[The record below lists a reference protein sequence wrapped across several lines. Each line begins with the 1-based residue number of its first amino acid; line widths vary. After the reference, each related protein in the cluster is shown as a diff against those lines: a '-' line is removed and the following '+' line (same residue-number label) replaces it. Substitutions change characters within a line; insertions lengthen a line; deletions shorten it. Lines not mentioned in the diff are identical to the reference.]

1 MSNNQSENPVPI
13 SNSKRKNSELLPR
26 YYRTDTN
33 KKFIQSTLDQ
43 LTQPGAVKKVTG
55 FIGRQ
60 NAKSSTTDDIFVEA
74 VTSQRQNYQ
83 LEPSMVSKDTLDNV
97 NFYKDYIDYINQLGV
112 FGADISNHERL
123 NRQELYS
130 WNPHIDWD
138 KFVNFQQYYWMPYGP
153 PVISVYGL
161 QQKIESTYT
170 VRIEDELGYKEYVLT
185 PNGLNRNPALKL
197 YRGHTYHFEITSP
210 GEPFS
215 IKTER
220 LAGVD
225 ARYNWGNDTVYAVEL
240 GTITITIP
248 ENSPNVLYY
257 VSENDP
263 NLGGIFKIYDIKEN
277 TAIDVENEII
287 GKKTFKLADG
297 TKLSNGMKL
306 RFKGNVTPEKYAT
319 GSYYV
324 EGVGSKIHL
333 VLEND
338 LELITNTT
346 DSFSVP
352 FDDSP
357 FDQYSFDVATTY
369 STSKDYVV
377 INRGSK
383 DRNPWA
389 RNNRWFHKNVI
400 ETSYSLNGQ
409 IASLDQDARAIRPII
424 EFAAGIKLYNFGL
437 EATVDVDLIDTFTS
451 DVFSTVEGQPSYIVD
466 GINLTQG
473 QRVLFLAD
481 TDILVK
487 NKIYKVEFIRVTP
500 PGESVQRQIHLVEDA
515 VPIENQ
521 SVLIKFGTKNQGLT
535 YFYNGSTW
543 AKGQQKTGVNQAP
556 LFDVVDENGHSYGDM
571 TVYDGTSFVGTK
583 LFSYKVG
590 TGISDSKL
598 GFPLSYKN
606 INNIGD
612 IVFNFNLLSDTF
624 VYKRIIDV
632 RTQSVA
638 VGKLVKFD
646 SLTNISYV
654 SGWEISNVT
663 RYQPAVRIYR
673 DPNKTNNFDIDVY
686 DNITDLLDLEV
697 RVYINGKRLDQKYWE
712 IKNGTRFKYVYF
724 NIDSMTSAEI
734 NYQST
739 DVITL
744 KTFAAQV
751 KNKNGYY
758 ELPINLQNN
767 PMNEN
772 PIEFTLGEVIDHVDS
787 IIDNLDTFDGEYLGA
802 GNLRDLGNVSPY
814 GTRFVQHAGALPLA
828 LYHITNKTNNIL
840 KALEQSRDDYGAFKR
855 NFINISENLGV
866 DTDTVAFVDLILN
879 EINKNKPKTAPYYFS
894 DMVPN
899 GSAIT
904 TNITVVDY
912 RTKTYPLTTTFSL
925 DKLSATAVLVYI
937 NGEQI
942 LHDIDYTFH
951 TDGFVILTSQ
961 AVVANDDVITIV
973 EYESTDGSYVPATPT
988 KLGMWPKFE
997 PKKYLDNSLLTP
1009 REVIQGHDGSIIL
1022 AYGDYRDDLLLELE
1036 KRIFNNIKVSYDLD
1050 IFDVNDL
1057 IPRYSQVG
1065 NYTLDEFNK
1074 VLAPNFY
1081 QWTTLINR
1089 DFTKP
1094 LSYDQTNPLTF
1105 NYRGLAAPDGRT
1117 LPGYWRGIYRWI
1129 YDTDRPNVCPWE
1141 MLGFSIEPS
1150 WWEEQ
1155 YGSAPYTSDNLV
1167 MWQDISEGIIKAPGQ
1182 PIYRNPKYVKP
1193 YLTKHLPVDEDGNIV
1208 SPTTNNLADGVI
1220 TEITSG
1226 DYIFGD
1232 VSPIENAWRRSS
1244 YYPFSII
1251 STLLLTYPSKVMGL
1265 LFDRSRIYRD
1275 ASNQLIYK
1283 ETKLRLRLKDVVT
1296 PSIYSDSERVQTAGL
1311 VNYIVDYIQHENQR
1325 SLTQYKYDLANSTM
1339 QLSYRVSGFTEKEK
1353 FNLLLDSK
1361 SPTAVGGIYVPQ
1373 ENYSIFLNSS
1383 SPVKKVVYSG
1393 VIVTRLSTGYEV
1405 KGYSRSSPYFYYYG
1419 WTSPG
1424 YNINVGGISES
1435 YVEWAS
1441 EQLYLGG
1448 KIVKYGTAYYRVSV
1462 SHTSSETF
1470 ESSYY
1475 LPISSLPING
1485 GKNAFIRTAWD
1496 RSEPITIAYGTKFRT
1511 IQEVVDFLVGH
1522 GEYLKDQ
1529 GFIFDDFNTNI
1540 GEVSNWTTSAKEF
1553 LFWTTQNWSTGED
1566 KWKDWTPFDSYE
1578 AGKIVQFNG
1587 DYYKADVFV
1596 EPGDVFLE
1604 NDWTKLDGISTVG
1617 ASVLALSPAANSVI
1631 INSELSVIDDIKDQF
1646 NVYEFF
1652 KVDGTKLDED
1662 LINSYRDDNQSSYT
1676 TKSDGI
1682 YGATFY
1688 FVQKEHV
1695 LLLDNSTL
1703 FNDTVYDPT
1712 TGYRQEKIKVS
1723 SYTSTGWNGGFN
1735 IPGFIYDQ
1743 ASISDW
1749 ESWTSYNLGDTVK
1762 YKEFYYSA
1770 SKTLVGAVGFVS
1782 EDWIKLTKKPTSRL
1796 LPNWSYKAE
1805 QFTDFYSLDSDN
1817 FDTGQQKIAQ
1827 HLIGYQK
1834 RQYLEN
1840 IIKDDI
1846 SEYKFYQGM
1855 IIEKGT
1861 QNVLNKLFDVLSA
1874 DNQESLKFFEEWA
1887 IRVGQYGAINAFEE
1901 IEFELDESLFKSN
1914 PQAFELTNTI
1924 DPTLVDFVIRQTPN
1938 DVYLKPQS
1946 YSSKPW
1952 PINTNYTPYLRTP
1965 GYVRI
1970 EEVSANVDTLA
1981 DLLTYDVTSFTPGDY
1996 VWTTF
2001 ENPPEYWN
2009 IYRITDTESTVS
2021 LLEYTDTTLSITVDS
2036 TTHLQVGDYLGL
2048 TGITDVQGFYKIDDI
2063 DTNVI
2068 TVTATIANFPTEITY
2083 EDIALYYF
2091 DSQKISNINDIDV
2104 ELPKKIKDKELLW
2117 VDNNGN
2123 DKWAV
2128 YEYNLAYTQ
2137 SSISNKYP
2145 ANGLKF
2151 GNVLAIDQTASTLAV
2166 GTVKDDVII
2175 YKRDGYNS
2183 PWSRGQS
2190 LGLTFNFTDTDVA
2203 FWHDT
2208 PLGSFG
2214 KTVAIS
2220 NDRTWLAI
2228 GSPNTGN
2235 ILSKDGEFK
2244 AEENIIKSSILWEV
2258 GTPRPASDNQYV
2270 RVPQGVDDVVNY
2282 YRAAPHVVATVVKT
2296 TISDNTITLTD
2307 TSGIHIGMPVVFN
2320 GTAFGGIISEVGPY
2334 YVKDIIDEYEITI
2347 SKTANTNASNV
2358 EASVGAT
2365 LALSTAKF
2373 STSYQGYYSTS
2384 ISYSI
2389 GSIVLYN
2396 HILYQCTATSST
2408 LGIFRLAEWI
2418 EYVNISNALVATIG
2432 NLTTT
2437 ATATIT
2443 QIAGVDKG
2451 YIEVTTTKGMVVG
2464 MKVRFVGSTF
2474 GGLSTTGTYYVKS
2487 IRSETLF
2494 TISLTGSSPTVDVP
2508 GTAGNTFGIPATPG
2522 GPYDMFDAAGK
2533 VKVVIN
2539 SDFSDILPAHL
2550 IDTGY
2555 LATSYKMYGTNCLE
2569 YIGATSGLT
2578 NQGMVRLYQRNKIN
2592 EYTLYR
2598 TILSRNPATNE
2609 KFGSTV
2615 KFVGDNTL
2623 MVASELNG
2631 SNAQLYKFN
2640 YTVDENDILQW
2651 DTGTEFSSLGSA
2663 TYFGKT
2669 IAASKDGSTIA
2680 VTAYGND
2687 QVRVYSDNVLID
2699 TITPGDAGS
2708 SDYSVAVSN
2717 DGAYIAVG
2725 NRTANTNQGHV
2736 KIYKKTGNV
2745 YSLYQTITSRLP
2757 EGSEGYGAKV
2767 SFMNNSE
2774 TLVIASL
2781 NGNTIQNNVPVTD
2794 SGRIDV
2800 YDRYSTKWVFSESLT
2815 TDSVD
2820 GEDYGLELVAANN
2833 YIIVSASN
2841 ADDTSD
2847 NSGKLYSYNK
2857 APNTKT
2863 WTITREEADK
2873 IDLSKIKQIFLY
2885 NKKTQELVSYLD
2897 IIDPIQGKIAGIA
2910 DQEIKFKTHYD
2921 PATYT
2926 VGTESLNVDDGQAWT
2941 TANVGTLWWN
2951 LSRAKFLDS
2960 YNGNGV
2966 YRNSTWNTLYET
2978 ASIDI
2983 YEWVASSLLPEEWDA
2998 IADTDEGFTA
3008 NISGISLYGN
3018 SAYSIKRTYDNVS
3031 KSFRNTYYFWVKNK
3045 TIIPEVKG
3053 RKLSA
3058 KDVSDLITD
3067 PKGYGYKYIAF
3078 TGTNTFSLVN
3088 VANLLEHTDIN
3099 LYVEYWLIDDHT
3111 INSHNQWKLISNDT
3125 NTTLPLAV
3133 EVKWI
3138 DSLCGKDANNR
3149 RIPDVTLPPK
3159 LRYGIEN
3166 RPRQSMFVNR
3176 FEALKQYFER
3186 VNATLM
3192 EHVIVEEKDI
3202 STLNSYETEPS
3213 SILGQYDVVVD
3224 YDTELRT
3231 IGVTAVR
3238 YPSLTPVIVDGRI
3251 KEIIITNPG
3260 SGYVYAPY
3268 LEISGTGVDAK
3279 IKTTL
3284 NVTGGI
3290 AGVIIENSGE
3300 GYTDDTTLTL
3310 RPFSAL
3316 VHFDSEAL
3324 DRWSIYSYDSIS
3336 LTWERIKSQGYDVRQ
3351 YWSYEDY
3358 YKSGYSQFTPAN
3370 FSLNSLYE
3378 LNTVD
3383 VEVGQLVKIKTIGT
3397 GGWILLEK
3405 YATST
3410 SADYTQSYRV
3420 VGREKGTIQFVSSLY
3435 SIRNTGVGYDGPSFD
3450 GDGYDNSAGEELRII
3465 LETIKNNILIDDL
3478 KQDYLDTF
3486 FASLRYAHNEQ
3497 QYIDWAFKTSFIR
3510 AQHNVGD
3517 LKEKVTY
3524 NNDNLVDFESY
3535 ISEVKPYRTKIRE
3548 FISSYSKTDVAHS
3561 VVTDFDLPPIY
3572 QDGRFTT
3579 VPAQIV
3585 DSKITSESALIDEY
3599 PWKNWTDNV
3608 GFQVTEIIINDG
3620 GSGYIST
3627 PTVIIQSDSGSG
3639 ATARVYLTNGKVAR
3653 ITLITKGSGYF
3664 TVPTVTLQG
3673 GLDSNG
3679 VAASASARIGSS
3691 LVRSNYTK
3699 IKFDRVS
3706 GLYYITELQVTESGE
3721 TNTAFVGTGSK
3732 TQFTLVWSP
3741 SINLADSTVL
3751 IDGVAALRTSYTLTS
3766 KKSTTRGYTSYYGQ
3780 LTFSTPPSKGSVIK
3794 ITYLKDF
3801 NYLSAA
3807 DRINWYYN
3815 PGANSFGKELNQLMK
3830 GVDYGGVQITGL
3842 GFNVAQGWGSVPWF
3856 SDGWDAQD
3864 PNFDDYIITVGTNS
3878 KKIDSTAVQTYAYGN
3893 IIEISSTTN
3902 IEVGRLLEFTGT
3914 SIGDIETNTSYYVS
3928 SITPTGSVPIYSIG
3942 RVGSSKITS
3951 FRRIGLDGI
3960 AVITTDIPHGFVTD
3974 QLITIEGIDVPGFNQ
3989 VDVNIYAV
3997 RNANEFT
4004 YINSGDEVVL
4014 TVSTAPTV
4022 TVTAASFPVGP
4033 AEVIGTINDGATTN
4047 PGTVLTVTSVTSGT
4061 LAVGQLITG
4070 NDVDEGTYILSL
4082 GTGTGGLG
4090 TYILNQNQAAVSQ
4103 TINASAVVT
4112 FSFAALGVPLPLGYK
4127 FLVSGNG
4134 NEAYNGEYVGTVRA
4148 LSTICLAYPEN
4159 PDIFG
4164 VGTTTIAP
4172 SGITT
4177 ASVPTVSIKTQI
4189 PHGLVTGNK
4198 INVNAGVGYS
4208 EYTEDD
4214 VIITVTDSDQFTYT
4228 SPGLSADTAI
4238 IPSGTITATSSITVS
4253 STLDGTLLSVT
4264 DDTGSMLVK
4273 NKTYPVELPYVPE
4286 QDEQITIYYRP
4297 NNNTRYVRIDD
4308 LYYVGEIIF
4317 TKPDVVMQTFIG
4329 DGETTSIGIPNT
4341 ISVSSGDNFI
4351 FRKLNSDGSINP
4363 QDMDYDTE
4371 LLGGNLAYS
4380 TATGL
4385 AAEDILVDGD
4395 DFVSQTTSQGPEEF
4409 VPGQVSDALAIKVY
4423 TRPTDGSARMV
4434 VKNYIYDGERTSYNI
4449 GQTPNSPDAVIVKIT
4464 SLNRILISNYDYT
4477 IDYPNKLV
4485 VLDPDV
4491 IGMTGGEIISIISA
4505 GFNGSNLLDIDSFV
4519 ADGST
4524 SEFITKAPWFSTL
4537 TSLVYVN
4544 GEVLDYVLFKTSSKY
4559 ESANLVGI
4567 RFGSNLPAGA
4577 ILNYVITSSTEQSF
4591 SVMQN
4596 ETFQPDGFSQ
4606 VYQLVNKV
4614 GVSNPLASNM
4624 LVLSDVGTIYLPPIN
4639 EYFTI
4644 DTKVTYTIPKAKV
4657 QPNSIS
4663 NFRLTAY
4670 VDGVE
4675 LSKLTDYSVSISGVS
4690 VTLKKA
4696 VRAANVGK
4704 QLTISVIY
4712 EDSYTCDGE
4721 YIIFDTAPA
4730 ADQTISVI
4738 SFYKHDIL
4746 DIKQTSRTVTS
4757 NVVFEPESL
4766 EVFDYLSVY
4775 GKNIKLPRPVI
4786 DSSYVWLTKNGKI
4799 LQPNIDY
4806 KLNLDLT
4813 SVYLDQQPATDDKFA
4828 IMTFSNNI
4836 VVDSFAF
4843 MQFKDMLN
4851 RVHYKRLSESRQ
4863 TTLAEDLHWNDMTIT
4878 VAKGSVL
4885 ANPNPAKRLP
4895 GIIEIFGERI
4905 EYYKKEGSVLSQ
4917 LRRGTLGTGVR
4928 TVYETGTLVQD
4939 IGKTETIP
4947 YRDATYTEQHTTLST
4962 WKSSLNYEEGDVVSY
4977 NGYRYECST
4986 AHTSTT
4992 AFESTNW
4999 INTGSDLTYTFKVAP
5014 TLDTTT
5020 IGLNSSWYRKTTLV
5034 STTAQNVE
5042 VDNYYV
5048 ISKLGTSDFRAV
5060 GASANAVGVKFRAGT
5075 SDIPA
5080 GNFIVGNQYSIVKI
5094 GLTNWVEAGAEST
5107 AVVTG
5112 SIADNTLTV
5121 TDVTSGELAV
5131 GTYITGEGL
5140 VLGTYI
5146 TEFNTG
5152 EGGEGTYTVNFNQTV
5167 TSTTITGQPEVGITF
5182 TAITAG
5188 RGNGTAQWVKG
5199 TTGTGTLNLVTYQ
5212 SVPSTY
5218 GQSNDIEMFVGGYD
5232 VQGEWISKLSY
5243 SVGDIVVVGSY
5254 NYRCVTAHTSSASF
5268 IDDIDNW
5275 EYFTGNVRLSK
5286 VPYKVHNV
5294 RNHYESPEGDVQFEA
5309 EFSVDG
5315 ENSTVRLTN
5324 RLTEGTKITLVKR
5337 TGAVWAD
5344 LGASLAHSNNPIA
5357 KFIRDK

>member
-26 YYRTDTN
+26 YYRTDAN
-33 KKFIQSTLDQ
+33 KKFIQATLDQ

-83 LEPSMVSKDTLDNV
+83 LEPSMVSKDTLGNV
-97 NFYKDYIDYINQLGV
+97 EFYKDYIDYINQLGV
-112 FGADISNHERL
+112 FGAEVSNHERL

-130 WNPHIDWD
+130 WNPHVDWD
-138 KFVNFQQYYWMPYGP
+138 KFVNFQQYYWLPYGP
-153 PVISVYGL
+153 PVINVYGL

-170 VRIEDELGYKEYVLT
+170 VKIEDELGYKEYVLT
-185 PNGLNRNPALKL
+185 PNGLSRNPALKL
-197 YRGHTYHFEITSP
+197 YRGQTYRFEITSP

-220 LAGVD
+220 VAGPD
-225 ARYNWGNDTVYAVEL
+225 NRYNWGNDTVYAVES
-240 GTITITIP
+240 GTITIKIP
-248 ENSPNVLYY
+248 ESSPNVLYY

-287 GKKTFKLADG
+287 GKKTFKLGDG

-306 RFKGNVTPEKYAT
+306 RFKGNVTPEKYKT

-338 LELITNTT
+338 LELIVGTA
-346 DSFSVP
+346 DSFNVP
-352 FDDSP
+352 FDNNP

-400 ETSYSLNGQ
+400 ETSYSVNGQ
-409 IASLDQDARAIRPII
+409 LASLDQDARAVRPII
-424 EFAAGIKLYNFGL
+424 EFEAGIKLYNFGL
-437 EATVDVDLIDTFTS
+437 EAIVDVDLIDTFTT
-451 DVFSTVEGQPSYIVD
+451 DVFSTIEGQPGYIVD
-466 GINLTQG
+466 GINLAQG

-481 TDILVK
+481 TDVRVK

-500 PGESVQRQIHLVEDA
+500 PGESVQRQIRLVEETIP
-515 VPIENQ
+515 VENQ

-535 YFYNGSTW
+535 YFYNGVTW
-543 AKGQQKTGVNQAP
+543 SKGQQKTGVNQAP
-556 LFDVVDENGHSYGDM
+556 LFDVVDNNGYSYGDM
-571 TVYDGTSFVGTK
+571 TVYDGTSFAGTK

-590 TGISDSKL
+590 TGTNDSKL

-646 SLTNISYV
+646 SLTDISYV
-654 SGWEISNVT
+654 SGWEVSNVT
-663 RYQPAVRIYR
+663 RYQPVVRIYR

-686 DNITDLLDLEV
+686 DNITNLLDLEV

-712 IKNGTRFKYVYF
+712 VKNGTRFKYVYF
-724 NIDSMTSAEI
+724 NTDSMISAGI
-734 NYQST
+734 NYQPT

-751 KNKNGYY
+751 KNSNGYY

-767 PMNEN
+767 PMNDS
-772 PIEFTLGEVIDHVDS
+772 PVEFTLGEVIDHVDS
-787 IIDNLDTFDGEYLGA
+787 IIDNLDTFDGEYLGPS
-802 GNLRDLGNVSPY
+802 NLRDLGNVSPY

-828 LYHITNKTNNIL
+828 LYHITNKNNNII

-866 DTDTVAFVDLILN
+866 DTDPVLFVDLILN
-879 EINKNKPKTAPYYFS
+879 EINKNKPKTSPYYFS
-894 DMVPN
+894 DMIPN
-899 GSAIT
+899 GSAVT

-912 RTKTYPLTTTFSL
+912 RTKTYPLTNTFSL
-925 DKLSATAVLVYI
+925 DELSSKAILVYI
-937 NGEQI
+937 NGTQI
-942 LHDIDYTFH
+942 LHGIDYTFH
-951 TDGFVILTSQ
+951 TDGFIILTPQ

-997 PKKYLDNSLLTP
+997 PKKYRDNSLLTP
-1009 REVIQGHDGSIIL
+1009 RDVIQGHDGSIIL

-1036 KRIFNNIKVSYDLD
+1036 KRIFNNIKVSYNLN
-1050 IFDVNDL
+1050 IFDVNEL

-1065 NYTLDEFNK
+1065 DYTLEEFNK
-1074 VLAPNFY
+1074 VLAPSFY

-1094 LSYDQTNPLTF
+1094 LSYDQSNSLTF
-1105 NYRGLAAPDGRT
+1105 NYRGLSAPDGRE

-1141 MLGFSIEPS
+1141 MLGFSIMPS

-1155 YGSAPYTSDNLV
+1155 YGAAPYTSDNLV
-1167 MWQDISEGIIKAPGQ
+1167 MWQDISEGIIKVPGQ
-1182 PIYRNPKYVKP
+1182 PVYRNPKYAKP
-1193 YLTKHLPVDEDGNIV
+1193 YLMQHLPVDENGNIA
-1208 SPTTNNLADGVI
+1208 SPSNNNLADGVI

-1275 ASNQLIYK
+1275 PSNQIVYK
-1283 ETKLRLRLKDVVT
+1283 ETKLRLRLQDVVT
-1296 PSIYSDSERVQTAGL
+1296 PSIYSDSDRVQTAGL
-1311 VNYIVDYIQHENQR
+1311 INYIVDYVQHENQR
-1325 SLTQYKYDLANSTM
+1325 LLTQYKYDLVNSKM

-1373 ENYSIFLNSS
+1373 ENYSVILNSS
-1383 SPVKKVVYSG
+1383 SPVKKLVYSG

-1435 YVEWAS
+1435 FVEWAAN
-1441 EQLYLGG
+1441 QTYLGG
-1448 KIVKYGTAYYRVSV
+1448 KIVRYGTAYYRVSV
-1462 SHTSSETF
+1462 THTSSEVF

-1485 GKNAFIRTAWD
+1485 GKDAFIRTAWD
-1496 RSEPITIAYGTKFRT
+1496 RSEPITVAYGTKFRT
-1511 IQEVVDFLVGH
+1511 IQEVVDFLVGY

-1529 GFIFDDFNTNI
+1529 GFIFDEFNTNI
-1540 GEVSNWTTSAKEF
+1540 GEVSNWVTSAKEF

-1566 KWKDWTPFDSYE
+1566 KWKDWTPFDSYVSGE
-1578 AGKIVQFNG
+1578 IVKYNG

-1604 NDWTKLDGISTVG
+1604 NDWTKLDELSTVG
-1617 ASVLALSPAANSVI
+1617 AGVLALSPAANTII

-1723 SYTSTGWNGGFN
+1723 SYVSTGWNGGFN

-1770 SKTLVGAVGFVS
+1770 SKALVGAAEFVS
-1782 EDWIKLTKKPTSRL
+1782 EDWLKLTKKPTSRL

-1817 FDTGQQKIAQ
+1817 FDVGQQKIAQ

-1914 PQAFELTNTI
+1914 PQAFELVNTV

-1946 YSSKPW
+1946 YSSNPW
-1952 PINTNYTPYLRTP
+1952 PINANFTPYLRTP
-1965 GYVRI
+1965 GFVRI
-1970 EEVSANVDTLA
+1970 EEASANVDTLA

-2001 ENPPEYWN
+2001 ENPPSYWN

-2036 TTHLQVGDYLGL
+2036 VNYLEIGDYLGL
-2048 TGITDVQGFYKIDDI
+2048 TGVTDVQGFYKIEGIDGDI
-2063 DTNVI
+2063 I

-2083 EDIALYYF
+2083 EDIKIYYF
-2091 DSQKISNINDIDV
+2091 NSQKIASIDNIEA
-2104 ELPKKIKDKELLW
+2104 ELPTKIKDKELLW
-2117 VDNNGN
+2117 VDDNGN
-2123 DKWAV
+2123 GKWAV
-2128 YEYNLAYTQ
+2128 YEYNLAYLSTD
-2137 SSISNKYP
+2137 IPNKYP
-2145 ANGLKF
+2145 AAGLKF
-2151 GNVLAIDQTASTLAV
+2151 GNVLTMDQAASTLAV
-2166 GTVKDDVII
+2166 ATSKDTVVI
-2175 YKRDGYNS
+2175 YKRDGHNS
-2183 PWSRGQS
+2183 PWSRGQTLS
-2190 LGLTFNFTDTDVA
+2190 LTFNFSNVSDA

-2208 PLGSFG
+2208 PEGSFG
-2214 KTVAIS
+2214 HSVSIS
-2220 NDRTWLAI
+2220 NNRNWLAV
-2228 GSPNTGN
+2228 GSPESGN
-2235 ILSKDGEFK
+2235 ILARDGELK
-2244 AEENIIKSSILWEV
+2244 AEDVIIKSSVLWQS
-2258 GTPRPASDNQYV
+2258 GTPKPAPDNQFI
-2270 RVPQGVDDVVNY
+2270 RVPQTGSPTDVVHY
-2282 YRAAPHVVATVVKT
+2282 YRTAPHVAVTVVSTDSVTGK
-2296 TISDNTITLTD
+2296 ITLTSTD
-2307 TSGIHIGMPVVFN
+2307 GIQEGMPIVFD
-2320 GTAFGGIISEVGPY
+2320 GTAFGNLVSNVGPY
-2334 YVKDIIDEYEITI
+2334 YVKVKDPDGYRISI
-2347 SKTANTNASNV
+2347 SKTATL
-2358 EASVGAT
+2358 EADPPTIGTALT
-2365 LALSTAKF
+2365 LLTAKF
-2373 STSYQGYYSTS
+2373 STAYQGFYSTS
-2384 ISYSI
+2384 SSYSL
-2389 GSIVLYN
+2389 GTIVLYN
-2396 HILYQCTATSST
+2396 HVLYQCTATSST
-2408 LGIFRLAEWI
+2408 LGTFRLAEWV
-2418 EYVNISNALVATIG
+2418 EYAVTSSTLTATIG

-2443 QIAGVDKG
+2443 QVEGVNRG
-2451 YIEVTTTKGMVVG
+2451 YIQVNTTKGMVVG
-2464 MKVRFVGSTF
+2464 MKVRFVGSPF
-2474 GGLSTTGTYYVKS
+2474 GGLSTGITYYVKS
-2487 IRSETLF
+2487 IRSETLI
-2494 TISLTGSSPTVDVP
+2494 TISESLVTPPTVDVL
-2508 GTAGNTFGIPATPG
+2508 GVAGSTFGIPSTPG
-2522 GPYDMFDAAGK
+2522 GEYDMFDAIGK
-2533 VKVVIN
+2533 VTVVVN
-2539 SDFSDILPAHL
+2539 SDFSDIEPYHTL
-2550 IDTGY
+2550 G
-2555 LATSYKMYGTNCLE
+2555 YKMYGTNCLL
-2569 YIGATSGLT
+2569 YVGKTSGFV
-2578 NQGMVRLYQRNKIN
+2578 NQGMVRLYERNKSN
-2592 EYTLYR
+2592 EYSLYR
-2598 TILSRNPATNE
+2598 TILSPSAAANE

-2615 KFVGDNTL
+2615 KFAGDNTL
-2623 MVASELNG
+2623 IVAAGL
-2631 SNAQLYKFN
+2631 SNSAGKLYQFN
-2640 YTVDENDILQW
+2640 YTVTNDILQW
-2651 DTGTEFSSLGSA
+2651 NTGTSVITGSA
-2663 TYFGKT
+2663 GHYLGKT
-2669 IAASKDGSTIA
+2669 IASSKDGAIIA
-2680 VTAYGND
+2680 FTAYGND
-2687 QVRVYSDNVLID
+2687 QVLVYLNGVYFT
-2699 TITPGDAGS
+2699 TISPGDAGS
-2708 SDYSVAVSN
+2708 SDYGIAISN
-2717 DGAYIAVG
+2717 DGTYIAVG
-2725 NRTANTNQGHV
+2725 NRTANANQGNV
-2736 KIYKKTGNV
+2736 KVYLKTEST
-2745 YSLYQTITSRLP
+2745 YSLDQTITSRLP

-2767 SFMNNSE
+2767 AFMNDSE
-2774 TLVIASL
+2774 TLVISSL
-2781 NGNTIQNNVPVTD
+2781 NGDTIQNGATVTD

-2800 YDRYSTKWVFSESLT
+2800 YDRYSTTWVFSESLT
-2815 TDSVD
+2815 TDSID
-2820 GEDYGLELVAANN
+2820 GDEYGSQLVAANN
-2833 YIIVSASN
+2833 YIITSAVN
-2841 ADDTSD
+2841 AVDSTYT
-2847 NSGKLYSYNK
+2847 SGKIYSYNK

-2863 WTITREEADK
+2863 WAIVREEADK
-2873 IDLSKIKQIFLY
+2873 IDLNKIKQVFLY
-2885 NKKTQELVSYLD
+2885 NKKTQQLVSYLD

-2910 DQEIKFKTHYD
+2910 EQEIKFKTYYD
-2921 PATYT
+2921 PAIYT
-2926 VGTESLNVDDGQAWT
+2926 VGTETLNVDDGQAWT

-2951 LSRAKFLDS
+2951 LTRAKFLDS
-2960 YNGNGV
+2960 YNGNSV
-2966 YRNSTWNTLYET
+2966 YKNSTWNTVYET

-2998 IADTDEGFTA
+2998 LADTDEGFTV
-3008 NISGISLYGN
+3008 NISGTSLYGN

-3045 TIIPEVKG
+3045 TITPEVKG
-3053 RKLSA
+3053 RNLSA
-3058 KDVSDLITD
+3058 KDVSDLISD

-3099 LYVEYWLIDDHT
+3099 LYVEYWLIDDYT

-3125 NTTLPLAV
+3125 NTTLPLAI
-3133 EVKWI
+3133 EAKWI

-3166 RPRQSMFVNR
+3166 RPRQSMFINR

-3192 EHVIVEEKDI
+3192 TRVIVEEKDI
-3202 STLNSYETEPS
+3202 TALDSYEKEPS
-3213 SILGQYDVVVD
+3213 IILGQYDVVVD

-3251 KEIIITNPG
+3251 IEIIVTNPG

-3268 LEISGTGVDAK
+3268 LEISGTGIDAK

-3290 AGVIIENSGE
+3290 SGVIIENSGE

-3316 VHFDSEAL
+3316 VHFDSQAL
-3324 DRWSIYSYDSIS
+3324 DRWSIYSYDSNI
-3336 LTWERIKSQGYDVRQ
+3336 LTWSRVKSQGYDVRK

-3358 YKSGYSQFTPAN
+3358 YLTGYSQFTPAN
-3370 FSLNSLYE
+3370 FSLNSLYA
-3378 LNTVD
+3378 LKTVD
-3383 VEVGQLVKIKTIGT
+3383 VEIGQIVKIKTIGT

-3405 YATST
+3405 YANSS
-3410 SADYTQSYRV
+3410 SADYTQSYKV
-3420 VGREKGTIQFVSSLY
+3420 IGREKGTIQFLDSLY
-3435 SIRNTGVGYDGPSFD
+3435 RFRNTGVGYDGPSFD
-3450 GDGYDNSAGEELRII
+3450 GDGYDNSAETELRVI
-3465 LETIKNNILIDDL
+3465 LNTIKNNILIDDL
-3478 KQDYLDTF
+3478 KQEYLDTF

-3524 NNDNLVDFESY
+3524 NNDNLTDFESY

-3548 FISSYSKTDVAHS
+3548 FISSYAKTDVARS

-3572 QDGRFTT
+3572 DGSRFTT
-3579 VPAQIV
+3579 VSAQIV
-3585 DSKITSESALIDEY
+3585 DNKVTSESTLIEEY

-3620 GSGYIST
+3620 GSGYIDT

-3653 ITLITKGSGYF
+3653 ITLITNGSGYL
-3664 TVPTVTLQG
+3664 TVPTVTFQG

-3679 VAASASARIGSS
+3679 VAARASARIGSS

-3699 IKFDRVS
+3699 IKFDRIS
-3706 GLYYITELQVTESGE
+3706 GLYYITELQVIESGE
-3721 TNTAFVGTGSK
+3721 TNTAFIGTGSK
-3732 TQFTLVWSP
+3732 TQFTLTWSP

-3751 IDGVAALRTSYTLTS
+3751 IDGVSALRNSYTLAS

-3815 PGANSFGKELNQLMK
+3815 PGTNSFGKELNQLMK

-3864 PNFDDYIITVGTNS
+3864 PNFDDYIVTVGANS
-3878 KKIDSTAVQTYAYGN
+3878 KKIDSTAIETYAYGN

-3902 IEVGRLLEFTGT
+3902 VEVGRLIEFTGT
-3914 SIGDIETNTSYYVS
+3914 LIGDIEPNNSYYVS
-3928 SITPTGSVPIYSIG
+3928 SITPSGSVPIYSIG
-3942 RVGSSKITS
+3942 RVGTSKITS

-3960 AVITTDIPHGFVTD
+3960 AVITTDTPHGFVTD
-3974 QLITIEGIDVPGFNQ
+3974 QLINIEGIDIPGFNQ
-3989 VDVNIYAV
+3989 ENVSIYAV
-3997 RNANEFT
+3997 RNATEFT
-4004 YINSGDEVVL
+4004 YINPGDEVVL

-4022 TVTAASFPVGP
+4022 TITGATFPVGP
-4033 AEVIGTINDGATTN
+4033 AVVVGTINDGVTTN
-4047 PGTVLTVTSVTSGT
+4047 PGNVLTVTSVTSGT

-4082 GTGTGGLG
+4082 GTGTGGMG
-4090 TYILNQNQAAVSQ
+4090 TYILNQNQSATSQ
-4103 TINASAVVT
+4103 TINATAVVT
-4112 FSFAALGVPLPLGYK
+4112 FSFTALGVPLPLGYK

-4134 NEAYNGEYVGTVRA
+4134 NENYNGEYVGTVRT

-4164 VGTTTIAP
+4164 IGTTIIES
-4172 SGITT
+4172 SGLSI
-4177 ASVPTVSIKTQI
+4177 ASVPTVSIKTSI

-4198 INVNAGVGYS
+4198 VNVNAGSGYS
-4208 EYTEDD
+4208 EYTEND

-4228 SPGLSADTAI
+4228 SPGLSADTVILPNGHISAI
-4238 IPSGTITATSSITVS
+4238 PSITVS
-4253 STLDGTLLSVT
+4253 ATLGGDLLSVVN
-4264 DDTGSMLVK
+4264 DTGSMIVK
-4273 NKTYPVELPYVPE
+4273 NKTYPVELPYIPT

-4308 LYYVGEIIF
+4308 PYYVGEVIF
-4317 TKPDVVMQTFIG
+4317 TKPSVVMQTFIG
-4329 DGETTSIGIPNT
+4329 DGATTSIGIPNT

-4351 FRKLNSDGSINP
+4351 FRKLTSDGSIKP
-4363 QDMDYDTE
+4363 QDIDYDTE

-4380 TATGL
+4380 TATGIS
-4385 AAEDILVDGD
+4385 AEDILVDGD
-4395 DFVSQTTSQGPEEF
+4395 DFVSQTTGQGPEEL

-4423 TRPTDGSARMV
+4423 TRPTDGSAKMI
-4434 VKNYIYDGERTSYNI
+4434 VKNYVYNGERLSYNI

-4464 SLNRILISNYDYT
+4464 SPERILISNYDY
-4477 IDYPNKLV
+4477 IVDYPNKLV

-4491 IGMTGGEIISIISA
+4491 IGLTGGETITIISA
-4505 GFNGSNLLDIDSFV
+4505 GFSGSNLLDIDSFV

-4524 SEFITKAPWFSTL
+4524 SEFITKAPWSSTL

-4544 GEVLDYVLFKTSSKY
+4544 GAVLDYVLFKTTSKY
-4559 ESANLVGI
+4559 ESANRVGI
-4567 RFGSNLPAGA
+4567 RFGLNLDAGA
-4577 ILNYVITSSTEQSF
+4577 VLNYVITSSAEQSF

-4596 ETFQPDGFSQ
+4596 ETFETDGISQ
-4606 VYQLVNKV
+4606 SYKLVNKV
-4614 GVSNPLASNM
+4614 GVSSPLASNM
-4624 LVLSDVGTIYLPPIN
+4624 LVLSDAGTVYLPPIN

-4657 QPNSIS
+4657 QPNTIS
-4663 NFRLTAY
+4663 NIRLTAY
-4670 VDGVE
+4670 IDGVE
-4675 LSKLTDYSVSISGVS
+4675 LNKQTDYSISVSGVS

-4704 QLTISVIY
+4704 ELTVSVIY
-4712 EDSYTCDGE
+4712 ENSYSCDGE
-4721 YIIFDTAPA
+4721 YILFDIPP
-4730 ADQTISVI
+4730 DDNQTISVI

-4757 NVVFEPESL
+4757 NVTLAPESL

-4786 DSSYVWLTKNGKI
+4786 DSSYVWLTKNGRM

-4813 SVYLDQQPATDDKFA
+4813 SVYLDQQPVTDDKFA

-4851 RVHYKRLSESRQ
+4851 RVHYKRLSEARQ
-4863 TTLAEDLHWNDMTIT
+4863 TKLAEDLLWNDMTIT

-4885 ANPNPAKRLP
+4885 SNPNPAKRLP

-4905 EYYKKEGSVLSQ
+4905 EYYKKEGNLLSQ

-4928 TVYETGTLVQD
+4928 PVYEAGTLVQD

-4947 YRDATYTEQHTTLST
+4947 YRDTTYTEQHTTLSN
-4962 WKSSLNYEEGDVVSY
+4962 WKQSLNYELEDVVSY
-4977 NGYRYECST
+4977 NGYRYVCST
-4986 AHTSTT
+4986 AHTSSSV
-4992 AFESTNW
+4992 FESNKWTS
-4999 INTGSDLTYTFKVAP
+4999 TGSDLEYTFKVKP
-5014 TLDTTT
+5014 TLDTSTV
-5020 IGLNSSWYRKTTLV
+5020 GLTANWYRKTTLI
-5034 STTAQNVE
+5034 STTAQEVE

-5048 ISKLGTSDFRAV
+5048 ITKLGTSDFRAV
-5060 GASANAVGVKFRAGT
+5060 GAPANQVGLKFRAGI

-5080 GNFIVGNQYSIVKI
+5080 GNFVAGNQYKILTI
-5094 GLTNWVEAGAEST
+5094 GLTNWVDIGAGST
-5107 AVVTG
+5107 ALVTG
-5112 SIADNTLTV
+5112 SIADNILTV
-5121 TDVTSGELAV
+5121 TATDDNFGELAV

-5146 TEFNTG
+5146 TDFDTG
-5152 EGGEGTYTVNFNQTV
+5152 TGREGTYTVNFNQTV
-5167 TSTTITGQPEVGITF
+5167 ASTTITGQPKTATEF
-5182 TAITAG
+5182 TATGAG

-5199 TTGTGTLNLVTYQ
+5199 TTGTGTLDLITYQ
-5212 SVPSTY
+5212 SVPSNY
-5218 GQSNDIEMFVGGYD
+5218 GQSNDIEMFVGGYA
-5232 VQGEWISKLSY
+5232 VQGEWISNISY
-5243 SVGDIVVVGSY
+5243 SIGDIVIVGSY
-5254 NYRCVTAHTSSASF
+5254 NYRCTAEHTSSTSF
-5268 IDDIDNW
+5268 IDDINNW

-5309 EFSVDG
+5309 EFSVDS
-5315 ENSTVRLTN
+5315 ENSAVRLTN

-5337 TGAVWAD
+5337 TGTVWAD
-5344 LGASLAHSNNPIA
+5344 LGASLAHSSNPIA